1 MEELNKYFGLVVCAD
16 CGTAMALHQAHTM
29 SAPYNHFT
37 CRTHKKEG
45 AEVCTAHYIREC
57 ILDDVVLE
65 DIRRVTAQA
74 REHTREFAAYIS
86 GKQSAEVQRDIR
98 KKTRELDAIFKR
110 LYEDSV
116 LGRITAE
123 QFQTLSDSYTGEMA
137 VLKEKIPEQEAAIR
151 ALREQVGS
159 TGHFIALAK
168 RYTDIQ
174 ELTPEL
180 LRRFIRKIVVHEKDV
195 KWSKHARQTVE
206 IHYNDI
212 GWVPSRQGTKQIR
225 ICIDK
230 PPADPAEANKGK
242 RDPAPIGAGSQ
253 RCWKTLNIPSFC
265 QPQVAVTLGFLHLLA
280 RRAISRT
287 VMTRPTMSVIVS
299 GMNINSPA
307 TMK

>member
-230 PPADPAEANKGK
+230 PPADPAEAMDCRGFRIPQKLPLIRGHLIVCLSFWKGY
-242 RDPAPIGAGSQ
+242 
-253 RCWKTLNIPSFC
+253 L
-265 QPQVAVTLGFLHLLA
+265 QPLL
-280 RRAISRT
+280 
-287 VMTRPTMSVIVS
+287 SVFE
-299 GMNINSPA
+299 NC
-307 TMK
+307 